1 MSWSLCTFDSP
12 ALNQDSQNSGS
23 LLTFLVYYKGY
34 NSRSAKWKRCLGLGT
49 WERVQTFQTLSRYI
63 PLLAPRVF
71 THLEALQTLM
81 FRAFMEISLQKRGWL
96 NKSLATDD
104 WTQSPALPSPQR
116 SESRAES
123 SKPLI
128 PRSVPQAAS
137 HPASS
142 SLRIFQ
148 KSSN

>member
-1 MSWSLCTFDSP
+1 MSWSLCTFDWP
-12 ALNQDSQNSGS
+12 ALNQDSPNSGS
-23 LLTFLVYYKGY
+23 WLTFLVYCKGY
-34 NSRSAKWKRCLGLGT
+34 NSRSAKWKRCIGLGT
-49 WERVQTFQTLSRYI
+49 WERVQIFQTLARCI

-71 THLEALQTLM
+71 THLEALQSLM
-81 FRAFMEISLQKRGWL
+81 FRAFMEISLQRHGWL
-96 NKSLATDD
+96 IKSLAIGD

-116 SESRAES
+116 SGSRAES

-128 PRSVPQAAS
+128 PRSVPQVAS
-137 HPASS
+137 HPAFC